1 MKKRIHTIFVL
12 AIMAATVISANAQTR
27 PSDLLEQKTLKK
39 IAQFDAEWDGVLGV
53 AALDLGTGH
62 LFAYNGEVVFPQAS
76 SIKIPIMIELF
87 RQDRANKINL
97 QASFE
102 ITDRYL
108 VGGSGKFQETLKAG
122 QSIKKPII
130 EIIQAMIEW
139 SDNVATNVCIDLVG
153 MDNVNS
159 TLNELGFGATRLQRK
174 MMDGEAVARNDE
186 NISTPIEM
194 ARMAQ
199 MLYEGAVVDAQA
211 CEQMVAILA
220 SVDAAMR
227 KAVPAQYKVAAK
239 PGWVTDARCETGI
252 VFLDDRPF
260 VLSVMSTY
268 NGPGNGNPVG
278 PITEIVFDH
287 FERLAHSNLYG
298 HRTGERPK

>member
-1 MKKRIHTIFVL
+1 MHNAVLSKPQVPALRCSGGGRKRRVRSAADAGYSGPMATQQSPPGAKSAGSPGTADFEQL
-12 AIMAATVISANAQTR
+12 AKR
-27 PSDLLEQKTLKK
+27 Y
-39 IAQFDAEWDGVLGV
+39 
-53 AALDLGTGH
+53 LDLW
-62 LFAYNGEVVFPQAS
+62 
-76 SIKIPIMIELF
+76 
-87 RQDRANKINL
+87 
-97 QASFE
+97 
-102 ITDRYL
+102 
-108 VGGSGKFQETLKAG
+108 
-122 QSIKKPII
+122 QS
-130 EIIQAMIEW
+130 
-139 SDNVATNVCIDLVG
+139 
-153 MDNVNS
+153 
-159 TLNELGFGATRLQRK
+159 
-174 MMDGEAVARNDE
+174 
-186 NISTPIEM
+186 EM